1 MAPMLV
7 GPNERKPQMEFTWVV
22 VAGSWHRMLLTW
34 AWTEFSGIE
43 WPKSDQRVTDVLP

>member
-1 MAPMLV
+1 MALMLA
-7 GPNERKPQMEFTWVV
+7 GPNGRKPQMEFTWVV

-34 AWTEFSGIE
+34 AWTEISGIE